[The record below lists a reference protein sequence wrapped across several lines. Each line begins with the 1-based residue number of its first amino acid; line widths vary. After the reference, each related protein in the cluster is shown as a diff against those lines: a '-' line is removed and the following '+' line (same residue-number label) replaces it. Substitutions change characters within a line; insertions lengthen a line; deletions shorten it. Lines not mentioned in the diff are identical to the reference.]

1 MTSDT
6 SDDRDGDHGGS
17 GRKRASG
24 RRDVLKVAGSTAGT
38 LLVAGCLG
46 GDGEDG
52 NGEDGDES
60 GNETETS
67 TENETE
73 TTTPEDSNESGANQ
87 SPADSEANQSAN
99 ETDGNGT
106 TNESEGND
114 TEGNESEGN
123 DTDGNGT
130 AEERT
135 YTEDELFNI
144 DDWRGD
150 GPLIQDRPSEY
161 TGISMLDLPDLSG
174 ELTVY
179 LGGGEGGLYQN
190 LMNRIQSAYEEF
202 SVSIRPAPSAQLA
215 NTIIEET
222 SAGSSSADVFW
233 AIDAGS
239 IGIVASNDATVE
251 LPERVVSGVPDT
263 FHPTDQWVGI
273 MGRARSIPYNTDE
286 FDAEDVP
293 NDVMA
298 FAEDERF
305 QDAMGWAPTYG
316 AFQSFVTAMRLI
328 NGEEE
333 TRQWLNGMLEQG
345 VQTYDNELVVANTVA
360 SGELDAGFS
369 NHYYSRLVY
378 EERPDAPLD
387 LAFTQGDAGALIN
400 CSGTEIIQ
408 GTDNEELAADFIHH
422 LLSIEAQEFLGTRGY
437 EYPLVPGVP
446 PIGDL
451 PTIDELNPPELNL
464 AELSDVEPTLQ
475 LLREVGAL

>member
-1 MTSDT
+1 MDK
-6 SDDRDGDHGGS
+6 RNDGQGAQGPTRLFD
-17 GRKRASG
+17 GRREFLKRAGS
-24 RRDVLKVAGSTAGT
+24 VAGVLA
-38 LLVAGCLG
+38 VAGCTSG
-46 GDGEDG
+46 GGNDGDDGDSSGDG
-52 NGEDGDES
+52 NGS
-60 GNETETS
+60 G
-67 TENETE
+67 
-73 TTTPEDSNESGANQ
+73 G
-87 SPADSEANQSAN
+87 
-99 ETDGNGT
+99 GNGSDDEE
-106 TNESEGND
+106 TNESNS
-114 TEGNESEGN
+114 TESGP
-123 DTDGNGT
+123 
-130 AEERT
+130 EEKT

-150 GPLIQDRPSEY
+150 GPLVQDRPSEY

-179 LGGGEGGLYQN
+179 LGGGEGGLYQS
-190 LMNRIQSAYEEF
+190 LMQRLQSAYEEF
-202 SVSIRPAPSAQLA
+202 SVSIRSGPSAQLA
-215 NTIIEET
+215 NTIIEEAT
-222 SAGSSSADVFW
+222 AGSSSADVFW

-273 MGRARSIPYNTDE
+273 MGRARSIPYNTNE

-293 NDVMA
+293 NDIMA

-333 TRQWLNGMLEQG
+333 TRQWLNGMLDQG
-345 VQTYDNELVVANTVA
+345 IQTYDNELVVANTVA
-360 SGELDAGFS
+360 SGELSAGFS

-408 GTDNEELAADFIHH
+408 GTDEEELAADFIHH

-437 EYPLVPGVP
+437 EYPLLPGVP

-451 PTIDELNPPELNL
+451 PTIDELNPPDLNL
-464 AELSDVEPTLQ
+464 AELSDIEPTLQ